1 MSPLELL
8 QLIGYAMG
16 AVVTL
21 WMGVL
26 LRRWR
31 RGLGNLEKV
40 LFVLAIAIGLWHTNN
55 LIILIHTLLGFD
67 LNQLTFI
74 RRIADTFAVISI
86 VLSYSFLLHAHLHLW
101 AFARERSLTFFEKI
115 RVYLSYIPPLFLV
128 VSIPHLWTGAYRPM
142 MLKLAEIQFLNT
154 PSINYVQAFLMWAGY
169 VLCLIA
175 ITDLAISFITKSK
188 QEKQF
193 MQLLGASFLA
203 IAGLMIV
210 MLLTGAGNDTKLGIY
225 LQTIANLGSLLPTA
239 LLAYSIYRH
248 RYLELVIKESL
259 VLASFAAL
267 VLIFYLYGIR
277 SIGELLTAEFGLR
290 SGVIESFLILGLV
303 FIAAPLRRWI
313 EKRFFKIFER
323 EASLYRDVVTRIN
336 ADSGQYKHLPDLLH
350 FIEEKTVQ
358 NLGLRRV
365 KLLVNDAKNENG
377 FDGNFVENVLNL
389 SSGQAWTPIE
399 NDALLRA
406 HNFDWAIALRRE
418 NRSVGML
425 LVDAPHEALTDDVRT
440 ILEVLAGQVAIAIDE
455 CRLVE
460 ENVTLER
467 KVAHNERLTAL
478 GQMAATVAHEIKNP
492 LSAIKSIAQV
502 MREDLKVKEEYERDL
517 SLIVSETD
525 RLSRTVTQ
533 LLSFAKSSPETTSII
548 LKDLIQTVIALYS
561 AEAAQ
566 NKIEIVSK
574 IQNGEILLDSKQ
586 NTAVR
591 DALSN
596 LILNAVQASKE
607 GDKVLV
613 ETTFENEKLVITVE
627 DNGKGITEN
636 LHEKIWEPFFTTKQ
650 RGTGLGLAIVRKRIE
665 EIGGTT
671 ALSKTKQM
679 RGSCFEIRL
688 KV

>member
-21 WMGVL
+21 WMGIL

-31 RGLGNLEKV
+31 RGLGNLEKI
-40 LFVLAIAIGLWHTNN
+40 LFALAVVIGLWHAGN
-55 LIILIHTLLGFD
+55 LVILIHTLLGFE

-74 RRIADTFAVISI
+74 RRIADSVAVISI
-86 VLSYSFLLHAHLHLW
+86 VFSYSLLLHAHLHLW
-101 AFARERSLTFFEKI
+101 AFARERSLTTIEKI
-115 RVYLSYIPPLFLV
+115 RVFLSYIPPLFLT
-128 VSIPHLWTGAYRPM
+128 VSIPHLWTGEYRPM
-142 MLKLAEIQFLNT
+142 LVKLAEIQLLNT
-154 PSINYVQAFLMWAGY
+154 PSINFVQAFLAWASY

-175 ITDLAISFITKSK
+175 ATDIAISFITKSK
-188 QEKQF
+188 QDKRF
-193 MQLLGASFLA
+193 MQMLGASFWV
-203 IAGLMIV
+203 IAALMVV
-210 MLLTGAGNDTKLGIY
+210 MLITGASNETKLGIY

-259 VLASFAAL
+259 VLATFAAV

-303 FIAAPLRRWI
+303 LIAAPLRRWI

-323 EASLYRDVVTRIN
+323 EATLYRDVVARIN
-336 ADSGQYKHLPDLLH
+336 TDSRQYKRLPDLLH

-358 NLGLRRV
+358 NLGVRRV
-365 KLLVNDAKNENG
+365 KLLVNDTKNENG
-377 FDGNFVENVLNL
+377 FDENFVESVLKL
-389 SSGQAWTPIE
+389 SSEQSWMPIE
-399 NDALLRA
+399 DNDLLKSQKYDLA
-406 HNFDWAIALRRE
+406 FPLRRE
-418 NRSVGML
+418 NRVVGLL
-425 LVDAPHEALTDDVRT
+425 LVDAPREALTDDVRT
-440 ILEVLAGQVAIAIDE
+440 ILEILAGQVAIAIDE

-460 ENVTLER
+460 ENLKLER
-467 KVAHNERLTAL
+467 KVARSERLTAL

-502 MREDLKVKEEYERDL
+502 MREDEKVKQEYERDL
-517 SLIVSETD
+517 SLIVGETD

-533 LLSFAKSSPETTSII
+533 LLSFAKSSPETLSIN
-548 LKDLIQTVIALYS
+548 LKDLIQTIIALYS
-561 AEAAQ
+561 ADAAQ
-566 NKIEIVSK
+566 SKIVIESK
-574 IQNGEILLDSKQ
+574 IQNDEITLDSKQ
-586 NTAVR
+586 NAAVR

-596 LILNAVQASKE
+596 LVLNAIQASKE

-613 ETTFENEKLVITVE
+613 EVRFENEKLIIAVE
-627 DNGKGITEN
+627 DNGKGIVED
-636 LHEKIWEPFFTTKQ
+636 LREKIWEPFFTTRQ

-671 ALSKTKQM
+671 ILTTPKELKGA
-679 RGSCFEIRL
+679 RFEIQL
-688 KV
+688 